1 MVCYHKRG
9 NVWRLN
15 KPRWGTQVKVITTVW
30 TGAAVR
36 PGQSC
41 VWRLFRHTVQRSW
54 SIWSVT
60 GSGYWGFYI
69 WRNAAMRV
77 QLAAWVG
84 LLILYVEQKQGLLGR
99 EGGKLTPALMCSHH
113 VCDHPAAVWST
124 KPPCCLGNR
133 PVQTLVVRTR
143 LFRISLLYRWW
154 VVLILFFRLSLSLW
168 VALVLK
174 HIVPIR
180 IDS

>member
-1 MVCYHKRG
+1 MQRCV
-9 NVWRLN
+9 
-15 KPRWGTQVKVITTVW
+15 QVRAEC
-30 TGAAVR
+30 GGSSAN
-36 PGQSC
+36 
-41 VWRLFRHTVQRSW
+41 TVQRSW

-133 PVQTLVVRTR
+133 PVQSLVVRTR

>member
-1 MVCYHKRG
+1 MRHTSKSDYDRVNRCSGASRSELRVEALQTHSAEELEHMERNWLWLLRLLHLEKRG
-9 NVWRLN
+9 HESAISSVS
-15 KPRWGTQVKVITTVW
+15 GVTYTVCW
-30 TGAAVR
+30 AKART
-36 PGQSC
+36 PGK
-41 VWRLFRHTVQRSW
+41 R
-54 SIWSVT
+54 
-60 GSGYWGFYI
+60 
-69 WRNAAMRV
+69 
-77 QLAAWVG
+77 
-84 LLILYVEQKQGLLGR
+84 
-99 EGGKLTPALMCSHH
+99 GGKLTPALMCSHH

-154 VVLILFFRLSLSLW
+154 VVLLLFFHLSLSLW